1 MSISTNEGRCIGI
14 FVLDRSRPLQNLP
27 KFSFVR
33 HSWIECGRHDETI
46 YECPRHTMTEPK
58 RRRYATECRYTRIRI
73 RQAEDVFVRHA
84 AGRHDIDTAK
94 FRQSIW
100 APWVVLC
107 GKLAILFCT
116 LSKSDDEEDEL
127 EEEEFCTR
135 WPTVLFCFCT
145 GGVVISCPRWA
156 TAWSSPEPWA
166 WQEGKLNAPGP
177 LPSMHRLG
185 RAGARVAAGSCS
197 SCWRHAAREAEL
209 WLDKVCIL
217 QW

>member
-1 MSISTNEGRCIGI
+1 MQLVGMTLTQQSLGNPSGHRGLCS
-14 FVLDRSRPLQNLP
+14 VASWQS
-27 KFSFVR
+27 FS
-33 HSWIECGRHDETI
+33 
-46 YECPRHTMTEPK
+46 
-58 RRRYATECRYTRIRI
+58 
-73 RQAEDVFVRHA
+73 
-84 AGRHDIDTAK
+84 
-94 FRQSIW
+94 
-100 APWVVLC
+100 
-107 GKLAILFCT
+107 CT
-116 LSKSDDEEDEL
+116 LSKSGDEEDEL